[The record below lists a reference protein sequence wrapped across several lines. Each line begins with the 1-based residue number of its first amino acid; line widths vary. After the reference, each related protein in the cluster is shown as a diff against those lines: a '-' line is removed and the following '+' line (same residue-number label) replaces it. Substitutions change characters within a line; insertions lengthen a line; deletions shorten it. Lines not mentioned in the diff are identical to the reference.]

1 MKKYS
6 IMLFALLI
14 LAGTAGRVHSSGR
27 IPVAVVSAQ
36 SKAVEAVTMESAE
49 AGFRG
54 VFAAAG
60 EIALIDTTALENQA
74 GRLVR
79 EERDPSARL
88 SSLLRK
94 SGAAK
99 LVVFVL
105 EAHDGR
111 HTASARVLDI
121 ASSSFEYESEESAE
135 SGDGAAKAAAMLARR
150 VLLHLSGAL
159 DWIAALSAS
168 DGEAADGVRL
178 SWSSARSADGQRYVI
193 YRAPRRDGEFGRV
206 AETAGTEYLD
216 AGALP
221 GVRYWYRVRGSY
233 SDTLTDFSQ
242 AEAGHRRAALPA
254 GLDIDRVLKEKNATP
269 PRPTNPA
276 EREKAA
282 RDEEIMKPLYR
293 HPVKLNL
300 ILLIARNY
308 IKRGDVMILRGFDRY
323 SADSENATIE
333 FTGPGEAYSIEFRS
347 KRLFR
352 FREKAGDGLFE
363 RLLGNSLFYCVPSG
377 EREKELE
384 DGTVVFVPRLE
395 AIAVS
400 MEYHRNDRN
409 WRERTIMFDTDVK
422 ELKEKI
428 EKAGQGAR

>member
-1 MKKYS
+1 MRIRPTILS
-6 IMLFALLI
+6 ALLL
-14 LAGTAGRVHSSGR
+14 LAGTAGHVHPGEKIPLAIVSSR
-27 IPVAVVSAQ
+27 
-36 SKAVEAVTMESAE
+36 SKAVEAVTMERAE

-54 VFAAAG
+54 VFAAAEG
-60 EIALIDTTALENQA
+60 FALIDTTALENQA

-99 LVVFVL
+99 AVVFIL
-105 EAHDGR
+105 EASDGR
-111 HTASARVLDI
+111 YTASARVLDI
-121 ASSSFEYESEESAE
+121 ASASFEYESAEPSESEE
-135 SGDGAAKAAAMLARR
+135 GAMSAAAILARR
-150 VLLHLSGAL
+150 LLLHLSGTL

-168 DGEAADGVRL
+168 DGESADGVLL
-178 SWSSARSADGQRYVI
+178 SWSSARPADGERYLI
-193 YRAPRRDGEFGRV
+193 YRAPGQNGEFGRI

-221 GVRYWYRVRGSY
+221 GLRYWYRVRGSCFG
-233 SDTLTDFSQ
+233 TLTDYSEP
-242 AEAGHRRAALPA
+242 EAGHRRAALPR
-254 GLDIDRVLKEKNATP
+254 GLDIDRVLKGKNAIP
-269 PRPTNPA
+269 PRPSSPA
-276 EREKAA
+276 EREKAE
-282 RDEEIMKPLYR
+282 RDEEILKPLYR

-300 ILLIARNY
+300 ILLIARSY
-308 IKRGDVMILRGFDRY
+308 IKKGDVMVLRGFDNY
-323 SADSENATIE
+323 SADTENSAIE
-333 FTGPGEAYSIEFRS
+333 FTGPGGSFSIEFRS

-352 FREKAGDGLFE
+352 FREKAGDELFE
-363 RLLGNSLFYCVPSG
+363 RLLGNSLFYCVPAG
-377 EREKELE
+377 EREMKTP
-384 DGTVVFVPRLE
+384 DGAVVFVPRLE

-428 EKAGQGAR
+428 ERAGQGTR